1 MSREDNAQLVRALY
15 EAFARRDVDA
25 VVALI
30 DPACE
35 FRPFGTSNLTGRDEP
50 YIGPEGIRRYFADVD
65 EHWDELVI
73 EPLDFRSA
81 GTSVIVFG
89 NVRGSSAEGRLETQ
103 ATWIWK
109 LRDGLAIDG
118 RVFPTGGP

>member
-1 MSREDNAQLVRALY
+1 VSRTDNAELVRALY
-15 EAFARRDVDA
+15 EAFARRDVEA
-25 VVALI
+25 ALELI
-30 DPACE
+30 HPACD

-50 YIGPEGIRRYFADVD
+50 YVGHEGIRRYFADVA
-65 EHWDELVI
+65 EHWDDLVV

-89 NVRGSSAEGRLETQ
+89 NVRGRSADSRADTQ

-109 LRDGLAIDG
+109 VRDGLAIDG
-118 RVFPTGGP
+118 RVFPTGGL